1 MPPLTFLI
9 LVLHVLQSS
18 WGRSEVAKTVPLIH
32 GMKGNDRK
40 TQRQLQAVTYQGLR
54 SLGKGHLAQYGTE
67 LRVSQDTLPKGPGGF
82 CTQHDS
88 LNYYYK

>member
-40 TQRQLQAVTYQGLR
+40 TQTATATSSHISGPEILGEGSPCPIWHRTQEYRKILYQ
-54 SLGKGHLAQYGTE
+54 
-67 LRVSQDTLPKGPGGF
+67 RVLVAFVHST
-82 CTQHDS
+82 TV
-88 LNYYYK
+88 